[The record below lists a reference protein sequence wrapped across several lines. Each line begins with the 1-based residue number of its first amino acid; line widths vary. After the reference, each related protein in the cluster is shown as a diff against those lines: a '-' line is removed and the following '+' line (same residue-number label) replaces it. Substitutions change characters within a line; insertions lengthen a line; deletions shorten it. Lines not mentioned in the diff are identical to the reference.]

1 MQTSHTLFG
10 HLQKL
15 TTHIDSVPNAQVQY
29 TLVLGDQKLHLN
41 PLIGQTIRL
50 EHLGQINCSHCGRKT
65 KKSYSQG
72 HCFVCM
78 QKLPQ
83 CDLCIMSPERCHF
96 DAGTCRDEAWG
107 QAFCMQPHIVYL
119 ANSSGLK
126 VGITRVNQ
134 MPTRWLDQG
143 ASQAMPI
150 MQVATRKLSGQVE
163 TILKQY
169 VADKTNWRKLL
180 QSDAQHIDMTQAAD
194 ALLNESEADL
204 DVLLS
209 ELSHQDYQWLDT
221 PAISMRYPVLEYP
234 SKIKSHN
241 LDKEP
246 VLEGKLMGIKGQYL
260 IFDTAVINIRKY
272 TFYLVQL
279 SS

>member
-1 MQTSHTLFG
+1 MQTIHTLFG

-272 TFYLVQL
+272 TSYLVQL

>member
-1 MQTSHTLFG
+1 MPTNQTLTG
-10 HLQKL
+10 HLKKL
-15 TTHIDSVPNAQVQY
+15 VTHIESVPDAQVQY
-29 TLVLGDQKLHLN
+29 TLNLNDTALALN
-41 PLIGQTIRL
+41 PLIGKTVRI
-50 EHLGQINCSHCGRKT
+50 EHLGQINCSHCGRAT

-72 HCFVCM
+72 FCFPCM

-163 TILKQY
+163 TVLKQY

-180 QSDAQHIDMTQAAD
+180 QADAQTIDLGQAAD
-194 ALLNESEADL
+194 VLLNEAESDL
-204 DVLLS
+204 EVLLGG
-209 ELSHQDYQWLDT
+209 LNHQDYQWLDT
-221 PAISMRYPVLEYP
+221 LPISMRYPVIEYP

-246 VLEGKLMGIKGQYL
+246 VLEGRLMGIKGQYL
-260 IFDTAVINIRKY
+260 IFDSAVINVRKY
-272 TFYLVQL
+272 SSYLVQF

>member
-1 MQTSHTLFG
+1 MHTPHLLTG
-10 HLQKL
+10 HLAKL
-15 TTHIDSVPNAQVQY
+15 TTHINSVPQAQVQY
-29 TLVLGDQKLHLN
+29 TLTLGDQELN
-41 PLIGQTIRL
+41 LNALIGQTIRL
-50 EHLGQINCSHCGRKT
+50 EHLGQINCSHCGRKI

-72 HCFVCM
+72 FCFPCM

-107 QAFCMQPHIVYL
+107 QSFCMQPHIVYL

-126 VGITRVNQ
+126 VGITRANQ

-143 ASQAMPI
+143 ACQAMPI

-163 TILKQY
+163 TVLKQY

-180 QSDAQHIDMTQAAD
+180 QSDAQTINMAQAAD
-194 ALLNESEADL
+194 LLLNESEADL
-204 DVLLS
+204 EVLLGG
-209 ELSHQDYQWLDT
+209 LSHQDYQWLDT
-221 PAISMRYPVLEYP
+221 APINMRYPVMQYP
-234 SKIKSHN
+234 EKINSHN

-260 IFDTAVINIRKY
+260 IFDTAVINVRKY
-272 TFYLVQL
+272 SSYLVQF